1 MTTRPTVQGFA
12 MGGNRYLSTV
22 ASAEPGLWRTKRTPY
37 LREIMDNLSSYVPIE
52 ITIVMKGT
60 QIGMSEAE
68 LNFCG
73 YAIHYSPGP
82 ALYVTPT
89 VETAKKLSKTRLDQ
103 MIMASPALSERIA
116 KSDTVK
122 SEEIQNRREFGIEDQ
137 LETAMKY
144 IARKQKKLISGIEL
158 TWENM
163 QLGAVQGVV
172 LDADGSVIVDWYK
185 EWEITP
191 PKPIDFKLNTET
203 TNVADHV
210 DQVIMRMIE
219 ASKGAFSDRSRI
231 IGLCGNEFFSKLKN
245 HKTIRETYLN
255 TALAQTLNSAGGV
268 ATPSSIGSGSFG
280 SFDFAGV
287 TFINYRSI
295 HNYNVSAKA
304 GTKRAIGIKPD
315 ECQFFPVDA
324 PGVFQKTFAPGESL
338 DFANTVGRPLYTMLI
353 VDHDR
358 NAWVKRRVYSYPLYI
373 CTRPEMLFKAVIGAK

>member
-1 MTTRPTVQGFA
+1 
-12 MGGNRYLSTV
+12 
-22 ASAEPGLWRTKRTPY
+22 
-37 LREIMDNLSSYVPIE
+37 
-52 ITIVMKGT
+52 
-60 QIGMSEAE
+60 
-68 LNFCG
+68 
-73 YAIHYSPGP
+73 
-82 ALYVTPT
+82 
-89 VETAKKLSKTRLDQ
+89 
-103 MIMASPALSERIA
+103 
-116 KSDTVK
+116 
-122 SEEIQNRREFGIEDQ
+122 EDQ

-144 IARKQKKLISGIEL
+144 IARKQKKLISEIEL

-203 TNVADHV
+203 TNVADNV

-268 ATPSSIGSGSFG
+268 ATPSALGSGSFG

-338 DFANTVGRPLYTMLI
+338 DFANTVGKPLYTMLI

-358 NAWVKRRVYSYPLYI
+358 NAWVKPEVYSYPLYI

>member
-1 MTTRPTVQGFA
+1 KHDAFSSITMMKAIENYEFQ
-12 MGGNRYLSTV
+12 
-22 ASAEPGLWRTKRTPY
+22 PGLVSS
-37 LREIMDNLSSYVPIE
+37 LNLFE
-52 ITIVMKGT
+52 
-60 QIGMSEAE
+60 E
-68 LNFCG
+68 
-73 YAIHYSPGP
+73 
-82 ALYVTPT
+82 
-89 VETAKKLSKTRLDQ
+89 VETSTTVVGIERRDNTFSLIQTSERGAPLTEGDREGRNLRFFKTT
-103 MIMASPALSERIA
+103 RIA

-122 SEEIQNRREFGIEDQ
+122 SEEIQNRREFGTEDQ

-144 IARKQKKLISGIEL
+144 IARKQKKLISEIEL

-185 EWEITP
+185 EWEIAP
-191 PKPIDFKLNTET
+191 PKPIDFKLNNET

-295 HNYNVSAKA
+295 HNYNV
-304 GTKRAIGIKPD
+304 
-315 ECQFFPVDA
+315 
-324 PGVFQKTFAPGESL
+324 
-338 DFANTVGRPLYTMLI
+338 
-353 VDHDR
+353 
-358 NAWVKRRVYSYPLYI
+358 
-373 CTRPEMLFKAVIGAK
+373 

>member
-1 MTTRPTVQGFA
+1 MDMNFFKHDAFSSITMMKAIENYEFQ
-12 MGGNRYLSTV
+12 
-22 ASAEPGLWRTKRTPY
+22 PGLVSS
-37 LREIMDNLSSYVPIE
+37 LNLFE
-52 ITIVMKGT
+52 
-60 QIGMSEAE
+60 E
-68 LNFCG
+68 
-73 YAIHYSPGP
+73 
-82 ALYVTPT
+82 
-89 VETAKKLSKTRLDQ
+89 VETSTTVVGIERRDNTLSLIQTSERGAPLAEGDREGRNLRFFKTT
-103 MIMASPALSERIA
+103 RIA

-122 SEEIQNRREFGIEDQ
+122 SEEIQNRREFGTEDQ

-144 IARKQKKLISGIEL
+144 IARKQKKLISEIEL

-191 PKPIDFKLNTET
+191 PKPIDFKLNNET
-203 TNVADHV
+203 TNVADNV
-210 DQVIMRMIE
+210 DRVIMRMIE

-255 TALAQTLNSAGGV
+255 TALAQTLNSAGGG
-268 ATPSSIGSGSFG
+268 ATPSAIGSGSFG

-287 TFINYRSI
+287 TFINYRSV

-324 PGVFQKTFAPGESL
+324 PGVFQKTFSPSESL
-338 DFANTVGRPLYTMLI
+338 DFANTVGKPLYTMLI

-358 NAWVKRRVYSYPLYI
+358 NAWVKPEVYSYPLYI

>member
-1 MTTRPTVQGFA
+1 MDMNFFKHDA
-12 MGGNRYLSTV
+12 F
-22 ASAEPGLWRTKRTPY
+22 SAVTMMKAIENYEFQPGLISS
-37 LREIMDNLSSYVPIE
+37 LNLFEP
-52 ITIVMKGT
+52 
-60 QIGMSEAE
+60 
-68 LNFCG
+68 
-73 YAIHYSPGP
+73 
-82 ALYVTPT
+82 
-89 VETAKKLSKTRLDQ
+89 VETSTTVVGIERRDNTLSLIKT
-103 MIMASPALSERIA
+103 SERGAPLVEGDREGRNLRFFKTTRIA

-122 SEEIQNRREFGIEDQ
+122 SEEIQNRREFGTEDQ

-144 IARKQKKLISGIEL
+144 IARKQKKLISEIEL

-191 PKPIDFKLNTET
+191 QKPIDFKLNVET

-245 HKTIRETYLN
+245 HKTVRETYLN

-268 ATPSSIGSGSFG
+268 ATSSAIGSGSFG
-280 SFDFAGV
+280 SFDFAGA
-287 TFINYRSI
+287 TFINYRSV

-304 GTKRAIGIKPD
+304 GTNRAIGIKPN
-315 ECQFFPVDA
+315 ECQYFPINA
-324 PGVFQKTFAPGESL
+324 PSVFQKTFAPAETENFSHTIGKSL
-338 DFANTVGRPLYTMLI
+338 YNILIPDTDHNTWAKLV
-353 VDHDR
+353 
-358 NAWVKRRVYSYPLYI
+358 VYSYPLYI
-373 CTRPEMLFKAVIGAK
+373 CTRPEMLFKAVSGGK

>member
-1 MTTRPTVQGFA
+1 MDMNFFKHDAFSAVTMMKAIENYEFQPGIIGSLNLFEEIET
-12 MGGNRYLSTV
+12 ST
-22 ASAEPGLWRTKRTPY
+22 
-37 LREIMDNLSSYVPIE
+37 
-52 ITIVMKGT
+52 TIVGIKRHDISLIQT
-60 QIGMSEAE
+60 SERGMSCT
-68 LNFCG
+68 NNN
-73 YAIHYSPGP
+73 
-82 ALYVTPT
+82 
-89 VETAKKLSKTRLDQ
+89 KTDHLRFFQ
-103 MIMASPALSERIA
+103 TTCIV

-122 SEEIQNRREFGIEDQ
+122 IEEVQGWNILSPANQ

-144 IARKQKKLISGIEL
+144 IAGKQKKLISEIEL
-158 TWENM
+158 IWENM

-172 LDADGSVIVDWYK
+172 LDANSSVIIDWYK

-191 PKPIDFKLNTET
+191 QKPIDFKLNVET

-245 HKTIRETYLN
+245 HKTVRETYLN

-268 ATPSSIGSGSFG
+268 ATPSAIGSGSFG

-287 TFINYRSI
+287 TFINYRSV

-315 ECQFFPVDA
+315 ECQFFPANA
-324 PGVFQKTFAPGESL
+324 PGVFQKTFAPAETENFSHTIGKSL
-338 DFANTVGRPLYTMLI
+338 YNILIPDPDHNTWAKL
-353 VDHDR
+353 
-358 NAWVKRRVYSYPLYI
+358 AVYSYPLYI
-373 CTRPEMLFKAVIGAK
+373 CTRPEMLFKAVSGGK

>member
-1 MTTRPTVQGFA
+1 MDMNFFKHDAFSSITMMKAIENYEFKPGIIGSLDLFEEIET
-12 MGGNRYLSTV
+12 STEIV
-22 ASAEPGLWRTKRTPY
+22 GIKRSGISLIQTSE
-37 LREIMDNLSSYVPIE
+37 R
-52 ITIVMKGT
+52 
-60 QIGMSEAE
+60 GMSFA
-68 LNFCG
+68 NDD
-73 YAIHYSPGP
+73 
-82 ALYVTPT
+82 
-89 VETAKKLSKTRLDQ
+89 KTDCPQ
-103 MIMASPALSERIA
+103 FYQTTRIA

-122 SEEIQNRREFGIEDQ
+122 SEEIQNRREFGTEDQ

-144 IARKQKKLISGIEL
+144 IARKQKKLISEIEL

-203 TNVADHV
+203 TNVADNV

-219 ASKGAFSDRSRI
+219 ASNGAFSDRSRI

-268 ATPSSIGSGSFG
+268 ATPSAIGSGSFG

-324 PGVFQKTFAPGESL
+324 PGVFQKTFAPAETENFSHTIGK
-338 DFANTVGRPLYTMLI
+338 PLYTILI
-353 VDHDR
+353 PDPDYNTWAELV
-358 NAWVKRRVYSYPLYI
+358 VYSYPLYI

>member
-1 MTTRPTVQGFA
+1 MDMNFFKHDAFSSITMMKAIENYEFKPGIIGSLDLFEEIET
-12 MGGNRYLSTV
+12 STEIV
-22 ASAEPGLWRTKRTPY
+22 GIKRSDISLIQTSE
-37 LREIMDNLSSYVPIE
+37 R
-52 ITIVMKGT
+52 
-60 QIGMSEAE
+60 GMSFA
-68 LNFCG
+68 NDD
-73 YAIHYSPGP
+73 
-82 ALYVTPT
+82 
-89 VETAKKLSKTRLDQ
+89 KTDCPQ
-103 MIMASPALSERIA
+103 FYQTTRIA

-122 SEEIQNRREFGIEDQ
+122 SEEIQNRREFGTKNQ

-144 IARKQKKLISGIEL
+144 IARKQKKLISEIEL

-191 PKPIDFKLNTET
+191 PKPIDFKLNVET
-203 TNVADHV
+203 TNVADNV

-219 ASKGAFSDRSRI
+219 ASNGAFSDRSRI

-268 ATPSSIGSGSFG
+268 ATPSAIGSGSFG

-324 PGVFQKTFAPGESL
+324 PGVFLKAFAPAETENFSHTIGK
-338 DFANTVGRPLYTMLI
+338 PLYTILI
-353 VDHDR
+353 PDPDYNTWAELV
-358 NAWVKRRVYSYPLYI
+358 VYSYPLYI